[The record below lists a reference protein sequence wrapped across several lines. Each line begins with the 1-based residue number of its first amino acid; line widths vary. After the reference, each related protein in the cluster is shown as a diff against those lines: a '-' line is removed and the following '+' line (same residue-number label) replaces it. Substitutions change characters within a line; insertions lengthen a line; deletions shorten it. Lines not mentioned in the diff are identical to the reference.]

1 MRLGDIADVRDAFQN
16 TDLILRHQGL
26 PALFVEVYRAEGEQ
40 VMDVAEAVHEH
51 TANVIVPFLPDGV
64 GITIWNDDSQT
75 YFERVDILVRNG
87 LPGILLVFI
96 ALALFLEIRL
106 ALWVVVGLIT
116 SGIGAL
122 AVMLSLDL
130 AINTI
135 SLFAF
140 VLAIGIIVD
149 DAIVVAEH
157 IHYERKR
164 GVPGLVAAIRGTR
177 RIKKALIFAVLTSVA
192 AFTPLLF
199 IPGGNGEVWAAL
211 PVIII
216 GMLLISLTESLL
228 ILPNHLSHLHGPE
241 WAPAN
246 MADRFFSSIR
256 DSVDRGLN
264 RFLAG
269 PMDRALR
276 FATNH
281 PAVVLAGS
289 GAPGSG

>member
-1 MRLGDIADVRDAFQN
+1 MRDAFQN

-26 PALFVEVYRAEGEQ
+26 PALFVEVYRAGGEQ

-87 LPGILLVFI
+87 LMGLILVFI

-122 AVMLSLDL
+122 AVMLLLDL

-140 VLAIGIIVD
+140 VLAIG
-149 DAIVVAEH
+149 
-157 IHYERKR
+157 
-164 GVPGLVAAIRGTR
+164 
-177 RIKKALIFAVLTSVA
+177 
-192 AFTPLLF
+192 
-199 IPGGNGEVWAAL
+199 
-211 PVIII
+211 II